1 MQRKDSAWSRRDVI
15 AGMAGLAAL
24 GASGRARGEASGP
37 PIKIGQTLSLTGP
50 LAQTGL
56 VHQIASQIFVDQ
68 TNAKGGLL
76 GRPIEYVLLDDQSK
90 PDVTRTLYERLLT
103 SDKVDLILGP
113 YGTAAILAAMGV
125 AARYKKLFIQ
135 NTMGTPQL
143 ATYEWH
149 FAATVGGAEPNKTTP
164 GIVLDGYASTGK
176 PPKTIFIAVTKFPS
190 AIFMAEG
197 MRDLAPTR
205 GIKVLDYLQYDFG
218 TRDFGAIAARVK
230 DADPDLMWLGN
241 LGVDGNLLLE
251 ALAKLDYKPK
261 RHFYLY
267 PSSGPLAT
275 LPAAEYA
282 VSTTNFEDVK
292 PFIDDPVGGEFARL
306 FRERAEKAK
315 LPYAHADSQSAN
327 EYSGWQIL
335 AAAITATKSFEDAK
349 LAAWLEKNE
358 VVTLLGKRDFKG
370 KWHQNSKDITDL
382 RQVQKG
388 QWVCVWPTSA
398 ATPGHKF
405 MVAG

>member
-1 MQRKDSAWSRRDVI
+1 MKTKTSAWSRRDVF
-15 AGMAGLAAL
+15 AGLAGLSTL
-24 GASGRARGEASGP
+24 GLARFARGQAAGA

-56 VHQIASQIFVDQ
+56 VHQIASEVFVDQ
-68 TNAKGGLL
+68 INQKGGLL
-76 GRPIEYVLLDDQSK
+76 GRPVQYVLLDDQSK
-90 PDVTRTLYERLLT
+90 PDVARTLYERLLT

-164 GIVLDGYASTGK
+164 AIVLDAYASTGH
-176 PPKTIFIAVTKFPS
+176 PPASIFIAVTKFPS

-197 MRDLAPTR
+197 MRDLAKAR
-205 GIKVLDYLQYDFG
+205 GIKVLEYLEYDFG
-218 TRDFGAIAARVK
+218 TRDFGPIAARVK

-241 LGVDGNLLLE
+241 LGIDGNLLLE
-251 ALAKLDYKPK
+251 ALAKFEYKPK

-275 LPAAEYA
+275 LAAAENA

-292 PFIDDPVGGEFARL
+292 PFIDDPVGAEFARL
-306 FRERAEKAK
+306 FGERAEKAK
-315 LPYAHADSQSAN
+315 LPYARADSQSAN

-335 AAAITATKSFEDAK
+335 AAAINATKSLEDKK
-349 LAAWLEKNE
+349 LAEWLDKSE
-358 VVTLLGKRDFKG
+358 VVTVMGKRDFKG
-370 KWHQNSKDITDL
+370 KWHQNSKDISRV
-382 RQVQKG
+382 RQLQGG
-388 QWVCVWPTSA
+388 QWVCVWPTDA
-398 ATPGHKF
+398 ATPGRKL
-405 MVAG
+405 AAP

>member
-1 MQRKDSAWSRRDVI
+1 MQKKTGAWSRRDVV
-15 AGMAGLAAL
+15 AGLAGLSTL
-24 GASGRARGEASGP
+24 GIGGIARGQAKP
-37 PIKIGQTLSLTGP
+37 PLKIGQTLSLTGP

-56 VHQIASQIFVDQ
+56 VHQISSEIFVDQ
-68 TNAKGGLL
+68 INAKGGLL
-76 GRPIEYVLLDDQSK
+76 GRPVQYVLLDDQSK

-103 SDKVDLILGP
+103 AEKVDLIMGP

-143 ATYEWH
+143 ATYQWH

-164 GIVLDGYASTGK
+164 NIVLDAYASTGHA
-176 PPKTIFIAVTKFPS
+176 PKSIFIAVTKFPS

-197 MRDLAPTR
+197 VREIANKR
-205 GIKVLDYLQYDFG
+205 GIKVLEYLEYDFG
-218 TRDFGAIAARVK
+218 TRDFGPIAARVK

-241 LGVDGNLLLE
+241 LGIDGNLLLE
-251 ALAKLDYKPK
+251 ALAKFDYTPK

-275 LPAAEYA
+275 LPAAENA

-292 PFIDDPVGGEFARL
+292 PFTDDPVGAEFARL

-327 EYSGWQIL
+327 EYSAWQIL
-335 AAAITATKSFEDAK
+335 TAAVNATKSLDDK
-349 LAAWLEKNE
+349 TLAEWLEKSE
-358 VVTLLGKRDFKG
+358 VSTLMGTRDFKG
-370 KWHQNSKDITDL
+370 KWHQNSKDITRV

-388 QWVCVWPTSA
+388 QWVCVWPTDG
-398 ATPGHKF
+398 ATPGHKL
-405 MVAG
+405 VAP